1 LVEGERAEAY
11 GDCVALHH
19 RVAQLFNAYM
29 DGKVEASAY
38 DAAVFLMLVK
48 IARMRHKPSTDSHI
62 DIAGYA
68 SICQTI
74 FEEEEEGK
82 AKPSTSPSGKPVR
95 SEYELKSQW

>member
-1 LVEGERAEAY
+1 MEGERADAY
-11 GDCVALHH
+11 GDCVVLH
-19 RVAQLFNAYM
+19 RRIARLFNAYM
-29 DGKVEASAY
+29 DGKTEASAY

-74 FEEEEEGK
+74 FEEEENGG
-82 AKPSTSPSGKPVR
+82 S
-95 SEYELKSQW
+95 